1 MKSKIIIKKL
11 RFVAGAALIGCVT
24 AGAFLGWLDLNFD
37 PRIAGTAIGAIYGA
51 IKFHLFV

>member
-1 MKSKIIIKKL
+1 MKSKIIIRKL

-24 AGAFLGWLDLNFD
+24 TGALFGWLDLSFD
-37 PRIAGTAIGAIYGA
+37 PRIAGTTIGAIYGA